1 MQNFTMDFET
11 ICAPNDSVMADV
23 DFKIN
28 VNGKELYLF
37 KRDWNGKI
45 YTNSCDEFDEVFVN
59 TGRQFEPVYEETF
72 GGDLEVV
79 GFLEV

>member
-1 MQNFTMDFET
+1 MQNFTMDFESVL
-11 ICAPNDSVMADV
+11 APSDSIMSDV

-37 KRDWNGKI
+37 KCDWDGKI
-45 YTNSCDEFDEVFVN
+45 YTNSCDEFDYVFVN

-72 GGDLEVV
+72 SGDLEIV